1 MPPLR
6 VGQRAGALLERL
18 SAPATKARGRSVAEP
33 ARATD
38 HRELPSERFCAT
50 RARQASVSSA
60 RIANARAT
68 RSAKS
73 ATGGAGVEGTA
84 PLTRRP
90 PTEPDERASCA
101 APGCPEC

>member
-6 VGQRAGALLERL
+6 VGQRARARLERL
-18 SAPATKARGRSVAEP
+18 SAPTTKARARSVAEP
-33 ARATD
+33 ARAAD

-73 ATGGAGVEGTA
+73 ATGGAGVKDA
-84 PLTRRP
+84 ARLTVRAL
-90 PTEPDERASCA
+90 TKPDERASGA
-101 APGCPEC
+101 TPGCPEC